1 MNIHL
6 QIFFME
12 IIFSTNIG
20 YQLDMFPSRH
30 VLCINK
36 HWYLCVLSHFSHIQ
50 LFATLWTVVYQVP
63 LSMGFSRQK
72 YWGGFPFSSP
82 RELLTQGLNLHLFC
96 LLNWQAGS
104 LPLVPPGNPEAQV
117 WCAAAAAAKSLQSC
131 PTQCDP
137 IDGSPPGFPVPRIL
151 QARTL
156 EWVAITFSN
165 A

>member
-1 MNIHL
+1 
-6 QIFFME
+6 ME

-36 HWYLCVLSHFSHIQ
+36 HWYSCVLSHFSHIQ
-50 LFATLWTVVYQVP
+50 LFVTLWTVVYQVP

-82 RELLTQGLNLHLFC
+82 RELLTQGLNLHLFY

-104 LPLVPPGNPEAQV
+104 LPLFHLETQKHRYGVLLLLLL
-117 WCAAAAAAKSLQSC
+117 SHFSC
-131 PTQCDP
+131 VRLSATP
-137 IDGSPPGFPVPRIL
+137 
-151 QARTL
+151 
-156 EWVAITFSN
+156 
-165 A
+165 